1 MKAESKAIIF
11 GRYNCDESNSSI
23 YLKPLSSI
31 SDEDAEALF
40 NMMFEKQHSDNPKE
54 FKIEIGKSWA
64 DSYNRT
70 ADLFCP
76 FNYIG
81 GYQLLCLKGYA
92 TPQTVIEDGKVVTY
106 SVEELV
112 SNGTFKLD

>member
-11 GRYNCDESNSSI
+11 GRYQGQRSGI
-23 YLKPLSSI
+23 LLKLKPLSSI
-31 SDEDAEALF
+31 SDEDAEMLF
-40 NMMFEKQHSDNPKE
+40 NMMFEMHHANKPKE
-54 FKIEIGKSWA
+54 FKIEIGKSWS

-76 FNYIG
+76 FNYIA
-81 GYQLLCLKGYA
+81 GYQFLCLKGYA

-112 SNGTFKLD
+112 IEGVFKLY